1 MVIRVRTGVPRVLYV
16 RRKLTLPDQRADR
29 RMTRPFAPR
38 FSDFVAR
45 FVPRLTFDEPLEA
58 EFRRWHAEHTR
69 SRVRNAM
76 WLAMGNMLV
85 VMLAGRPFREMR
97 DAI

>member
-1 MVIRVRTGVPRVLYV
+1 
-16 RRKLTLPDQRADR
+16 
-29 RMTRPFAPR
+29 MTRPFAAR

-58 EFRRWHAEHTR
+58 TFRSWYAEHTR

-76 WLAMGNMLV
+76 WLRWATCWS
-85 VMLAGRPFREMR
+85 
-97 DAI
+97 